1 MMSVFN
7 RKLSPHRHHNKA
19 NHKGFTLIE
28 LLIVMVIL
36 GISSA
41 LVGPS
46 LFQQYTKMQQQQELV
61 GFKQQLRFIGQ
72 QAFYSR
78 TPIVLILD
86 GKSSSV
92 RYQSSTKIIK
102 KWNYEGLFF
111 EPSSIEFNRDGNTK
125 INQIDVTVNEKKYEV
140 KVPQILEAEG
150 IDAD

>member
-7 RKLSPHRHHNKA
+7 RRLSPHRHHNKA
-19 NHKGFTLIE
+19 VHKGFTLIE

-72 QAFYSR
+72 QAFYYRSS
-78 TPIVLILD
+78 IQLSLD
-86 GKSSSV
+86 GKTVSV
-92 RYQSSTKIIK
+92 RYNSSDEQQDKV
-102 KWNYEGLFF
+102 YESLFF
-111 EPSSIEFNRDGNTK
+111 EPNELVFNRDGTPD
-125 INQIDVTVNEKKYEV
+125 IDKLTVVINEKKYEIQT
-140 KVPQILEAEG
+140 PSILPAER
-150 IDAD
+150 ADTD